1 MFSVPLQKKLFINEY
16 KPNSINDFFA
26 SPKLKTVLRTLLDV
40 DDLNIL
46 FIGNVCSGKT
56 ILLNTMIREYYN
68 LKPDDNL
75 IENNTNIL
83 YINNLKEQGI
93 GFFRSDLKTFSQSA
107 SSIYGKK
114 KMVVIDDID
123 TINEQNQQVLRNYID
138 KYKHHTHFIAVCT
151 NIQKVI
157 ESFQSRVHII
167 RIEPPNEGQI
177 EEMYEKVVSKEGMV
191 ISPEAKEFL
200 FTYCKHSI
208 RSLMNHLEKI
218 WILGKP
224 IDLDICI
231 KLCVSISFQEFEKYI
246 EILKQKQEKKNDDNQ
261 IISYAIQILYN
272 FHDQGFSVIDILE
285 SMFGFVKSTNI
296 LTEEEKYLI
305 IPLFCKYITVFY
317 TVHEDVIE
325 LALFTNSLWKILRSS
340 VDRSITI

>member
-1 MFSVPLQKKLFINEY
+1 MFSINSLPPQKKLFITEY
-16 KPNSINDFFA
+16 KPYSIKEFFA

-46 FIGNVCSGKT
+46 FIGNSSSGKS
-56 ILLNTMIREYYN
+56 ILLNTIIHEYYN
-68 LKPDDNL
+68 LKPENHL

-93 GFFRSDLKTFSQSA
+93 GFFRSDLKTFCQS
-107 SSIYGKK
+107 SSTIYGKK

-138 KYKHHTHFIAVCT
+138 KYKHHTHFISVCT
-151 NIQKVI
+151 NAQKVI

-167 RIEPPNEGQI
+167 RIEPPNKSHI
-177 EEMYEKVVSKEGMV
+177 EEIYEKVVSKEKLI
-191 ISPEAKEFL
+191 ISPEAKDFL
-200 FTYCKHSI
+200 FTYSNHSI
-208 RSLMNHLEKI
+208 RSIMNHLEKI

-224 IDLDICI
+224 ITLEICM
-231 KLCVSISFQEFEKYI
+231 KLCVNISFNEFEKYI
-246 EILKQKQEKKNDDNQ
+246 ELLKQKA
-261 IISYAIQILYN
+261 IISDAIKLLYN

-285 SMFGFVKSTNI
+285 SMFSFVKTTSL

-305 IPLFCKYITVFY
+305 IPLFCKYITIFY

-325 LALFTNSLWKILRSS
+325 LALFTNSLWKIINVQRTG
-340 VDRSITI
+340 V

>member
-1 MFSVPLQKKLFINEY
+1 MFSTASCLTPSKKLFITEY
-16 KPNSINDFFA
+16 KPNSIKDFFA
-26 SPKLKTVLRTLLDV
+26 SSKLKTVLRTLLDV

-46 FIGNVCSGKT
+46 FLGNTCSGKT
-56 ILLNTMIREYYN
+56 ILLNTIIREYYN
-68 LKPDDNL
+68 LKPDDKLN
-75 IENNTNIL
+75 ENNTNIL

-93 GFFRSDLKTFSQSA
+93 GFFRSDLKTFCQSS

-138 KYKHHTHFIAVCT
+138 KYKHHTHFISVCT

-177 EEMYEKVVSKEGMV
+177 EDMYEKVVSKENLV
-191 ISPEAKEFL
+191 ISPEAKQFL
-200 FTYCKHSI
+200 FAYCKHSI

-224 IDLDICI
+224 ITLEICM
-231 KLCVSISFQEFEKYI
+231 KLCVNISFHEFEKYI
-246 EILKQKQEKKNDDNQ
+246 ELLKQNIDGKNMND
-261 IISYAIQILYN
+261 AIRLLYN
-272 FHDQGFSVIDILE
+272 FHGQGFSVIDIFE
-285 SMFGFVKSTNI
+285 SMFSFVKSTTL

-325 LALFTNSLWKILRSS
+325 LALFTNSLCKILRPEN
-340 VDRSITI
+340 R

>member
-1 MFSVPLQKKLFINEY
+1 MFSELIPQKKLFITEY
-16 KPNSINDFFA
+16 RPNSIKEFFA

-46 FIGNVCSGKT
+46 FVGNVSSGKT
-56 ILLNTMIREYYN
+56 ILLNTIIREYYN
-68 LKPDDNL
+68 LKPEDPL

-93 GFFRSDLKTFSQSA
+93 GFFRSDLKTFSQSS

-138 KYKHHTHFIAVCT
+138 KYKRHTHFIAVCT
-151 NIQKVI
+151 NVQKVI

-167 RIEPPNEGQI
+167 RIEPPNKSHI
-177 EEMYEKVVSKEGMV
+177 EEIYEKVVSKEELI

-200 FTYCKHSI
+200 FTYSNHSI
-208 RSLMNHLEKI
+208 RSIMNHLEKI

-224 IDLDICI
+224 ITLEICM
-231 KLCVSISFQEFEKYI
+231 KLCVNISFNEFEKYI
-246 EILKQKQEKKNDDNQ
+246 ELLKQKPDNNNR
-261 IISYAIQILYN
+261 IISDAIKLLYN

-285 SMFGFVKSTNI
+285 SMFSFVKTTHL

-325 LALFTNSLWKILRSS
+325 LALFTNSLWKIIRY
-340 VDRSITI
+340 VEII

>member
-1 MFSVPLQKKLFINEY
+1 MTTSSSLIPQKKLFITEY
-16 KPNSINDFFA
+16 RPNTIKDFFA
-26 SPKLKTVLRTLLDV
+26 SPKLKTVLRTLLDI

-46 FIGNVCSGKT
+46 FIGNSSSGKS
-56 ILLNTMIREYYN
+56 ILLNTIIREYYN
-68 LKPDDNL
+68 LKPEDPL

-167 RIEPPNEGQI
+167 RIEPPNKNHI
-177 EEMYEKVVSKEGMV
+177 EEMYEKVVYKEELI

-200 FTYCKHSI
+200 FTYCNHSI
-208 RSLMNHLEKI
+208 RSIMNHLEKM

-224 IDLDICI
+224 ITLDICM
-231 KLCVSISFQEFEKYI
+231 KLCVNISFNEFEKYI
-246 EILKQKQEKKNDDNQ
+246 ELLKQKPDNNNQ
-261 IISYAIQILYN
+261 IISDAIKLLYH
-272 FHDQGFSVIDILE
+272 FHDQGFSVIDIFE
-285 SMFGFVKSTNI
+285 SMFCFVKSSSL

-317 TVHEDVIE
+317 TVHEDIIE
-325 LALFTNSLWKILRSS
+325 LALFTNSLWKIIRHK
-340 VDRSITI
+340 

>member
-1 MFSVPLQKKLFINEY
+1 MFSVPSLQKQKQLFINEY
-16 KPNSINDFFA
+16 KPNSIKDFFA

-46 FIGNVCSGKT
+46 FIGGICSGKT
-56 ILLNTMIREYYN
+56 ILLNTIIREYYN
-68 LKPDDNL
+68 LKPDDPL
-75 IENNTNIL
+75 MENNTNIL

-93 GFFRSDLKTFSQSA
+93 GFFRSDLKTFSQSS

-151 NIQKVI
+151 NVQKVI

-167 RIEPPNEGQI
+167 RIEPPNESQI
-177 EEMYEKVVSKEGMV
+177 EEMYEKVVSKEGLI

-224 IDLDICI
+224 ITLDICM
-231 KLCVSISFQEFEKYI
+231 KLCVNISFQEFEKYI
-246 EILKQKQEKKNDDNQ
+246 ELLKHNTADDDIYN
-261 IISYAIQILYN
+261 AIRLLYH

-285 SMFGFVKSTNI
+285 SMFGFVKSTAL

-325 LALFTNSLWKILRSS
+325 LALFTNSLWKVFRQPKLYLSPYS
-340 VDRSITI
+340 N

>member
-1 MFSVPLQKKLFINEY
+1 MFSTSSLMPPKKLFINEY
-16 KPNSINDFFA
+16 KPNSIKEFFA
-26 SPKLKTVLRTLLDV
+26 SVKFKTVLRTLLDV

-46 FIGNVCSGKT
+46 FVGNVCSGKT
-56 ILLNTMIREYYN
+56 ILLNTIIREYYN
-68 LKPDDNL
+68 LKPEDPL

-93 GFFRSDLKTFSQSA
+93 GFFRSDLKTFSQSS

-167 RIEPPNEGQI
+167 RIEPPNENQI
-177 EEMYEKVVSKEGMV
+177 EEMYEKVVSKEGMI
-191 ISPEAKEFL
+191 ISPDAKAFL
-200 FTYCKHSI
+200 FTYCNHSI
-208 RSLMNHLEKI
+208 RSMMNHLEKI

-224 IDLDICI
+224 ITLDICI
-231 KLCVSISFQEFEKYI
+231 KLCVNISFNKFEKYI
-246 EILKQKQEKKNDDNQ
+246 ELLKQKPNSDHDR
-261 IISYAIQILYN
+261 IISDAINLLYD

-285 SMFGFVKSTNI
+285 SMFGFVKSTSL

-325 LALFTNSLWKILRSS
+325 LALFTNSLWKILRPM
-340 VDRSITI
+340 